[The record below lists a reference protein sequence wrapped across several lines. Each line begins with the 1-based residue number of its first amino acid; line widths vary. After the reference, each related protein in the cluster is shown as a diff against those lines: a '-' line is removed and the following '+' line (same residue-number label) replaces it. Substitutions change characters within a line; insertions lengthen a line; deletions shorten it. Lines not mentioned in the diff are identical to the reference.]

1 MCDPVSATIAVVSA
15 AASIG
20 MGAKNAHDQRKA
32 QREVNKQQELAEAR
46 ARAVQEA
53 KGADQQSRTDT
64 AAADAERRRR
74 TAVANTNNVL
84 TARTGALG
92 VPNTASTTLT
102 GTATRTTMG

>member
-1 MCDPVSATIAVVSA
+1 MCEVVTAIAAIASA

-20 MGAKNAHDQRKA
+20 MGAKNAHDARKA
-32 QREVNKQQELAEAR
+32 QREVDKQQQLADPR

-64 AAADAERRRR
+64 EAADEERRRR
-74 TAVANTNNVL
+74 TAVANNNNVL
-84 TARTGALG
+84 IARSGALG
-92 VPNTASTTLT
+92 VPNTANTALT